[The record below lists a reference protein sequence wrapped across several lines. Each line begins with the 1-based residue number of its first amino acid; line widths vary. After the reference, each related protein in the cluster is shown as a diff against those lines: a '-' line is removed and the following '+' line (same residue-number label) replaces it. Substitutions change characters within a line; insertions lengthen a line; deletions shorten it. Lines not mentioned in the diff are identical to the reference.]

1 MYETERFDVAER
13 AAVAKA
19 RLSEKLHALADRVDG
34 LRESARPLQVVKKP
48 WFPFAVGFAI
58 GLIAGARRPRPRV
71 VESRALTVARPTIT
85 GAILREILIAAAG
98 TYTRKYI
105 HQRFPAEP

>member
-58 GLIAGARRPRPRV
+58 GLLAGARRPRVR
-71 VESRALTVARPTIT
+71 VESRALTVTRPTIT
-85 GAILREILIAAAG
+85 GAIVREILIAAAG
-98 TYTRKYI
+98 TYTRRYI